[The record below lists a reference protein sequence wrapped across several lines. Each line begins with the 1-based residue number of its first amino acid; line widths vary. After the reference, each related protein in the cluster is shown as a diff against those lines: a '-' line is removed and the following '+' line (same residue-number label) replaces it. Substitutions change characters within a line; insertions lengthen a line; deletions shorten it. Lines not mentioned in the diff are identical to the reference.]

1 MGRTRMR
8 ALRLAVALATVAT
21 VTVPALASQAA
32 SPGVGDGGVIANAV
46 PFKYTPNIADGAV
59 ESIVAVGSRMVIG
72 GSFTT
77 VTPTAGAGAGT
88 AVTRDYIFAF
98 DAASGALDTGF
109 VPAVNG
115 EVDSIVPTADGTAVY
130 VGGKFTT
137 AGGVSTQLAE
147 FSLSTGALVASF
159 APALN
164 GRVTDLALLGSH
176 LIVGGTFTTASG
188 VAHAGLVSLD
198 ATTGA
203 DDSYINIQLTGHHN
217 YGKVTGAPFAPTGVT
232 SLAVSP
238 DNSRVIVDGNFTSA
252 VDGVGSYTRDQI
264 ANVILG
270 PTAATIDPNWNTL
283 AYTNACYGTGYDSY
297 VRSIGWSPDGS
308 YFVVAA
314 TGGYYGGSFQD
325 CDSASRF
332 SAAAAGQAV
341 VPTWIDY
348 TGTDSLYSVAVTSDA
363 VYVGGHNRWLDNPYG
378 QDNPK
383 AGAVP
388 RPGLAALDPAN
399 GVPLSWNPG
408 RNPRGHGAE
417 VVYATPAGVWVGSDT
432 DWIGNYQYKHQ
443 KLAFFPLAGGK
454 PATADNTGDARTVL
468 LAGAGG
474 TDTLTANSFDPTTGI
489 GSVAANQPTNGGGIA
504 WSTTQGAFVLNGRI
518 WYGSGSQFY
527 YRTWDGANAFGPAQ
541 LVDPYNDPYWDPV
554 VNGSGP
560 KGSTYRGLATSFYGE
575 LPKVTGMFYANRS
588 IYYTL
593 TGSKNLYRRAFS
605 PDTAASSVANQ
616 VTGGIIS
623 PVEQT
628 VVSGGSPVDFSNAG
642 GMFLANGSLWYATKS
657 DGKLHQ
663 APWNGTTVTG
673 PSTVDALATGNWAA
687 PGVFVGVAAPP
698 VAPSAS
704 FTASCPTA
712 QCFFDASSSTAP
724 GSSITSYAWDF
735 GDGTTGSGVNPSH
748 TYAAS
753 NTYQVTL
760 TVTNAQGA
768 ISSTTQPVTVSV
780 GAAPAIAFVGSVGAS
795 GGSATESLTV
805 PPAVTAGNGL
815 VLIATGVTGGPLTA
829 PAGWTQIGTV
839 SAGATL
845 TTTAWEKVATATDP
859 GSSVTVGFGGSVH
872 GTVQLLA
879 YSGTNAVAPV
889 VAFAD
894 KATTGSATV
903 YATPPATVPAG
914 GDVVI
919 SEWSAKS
926 STVTAWTAPAG
937 QTVRVVANGSG
948 TGRINSLSGDGGPVS
963 SGPAGGVTATVDQAA
978 GAFAAW
984 TIVLGS

>member
-1 MGRTRMR
+1 M
-8 ALRLAVALATVAT
+8 ATVAT
-21 VTVPALASQAA
+21 VTGPALASQAA
-32 SPGVGDGGVIANAV
+32 SPGVNDGGVIAIPV
-46 PFKYTPNIADGAV
+46 PFKYTPNIGDGAV
-59 ESIVAVGSRMVIG
+59 DSIVAVGSRMVIG

-77 VTPTAGAGAGT
+77 VTPTAGAGTGT
-88 AVTRDYIFAF
+88 AVTRNYLFAF

-147 FSLSTGALVASF
+147 FSLSTGQLVTTFAPSLNGAVKDMALV
-159 APALN
+159 
-164 GRVTDLALLGSH
+164 GTH
-176 LIVGGTFTTASG
+176 LIVGGTFTKAS
-188 VAHAGLVSLD
+188 AATHAGLVSLD

-203 DDSYINIQLTGHHN
+203 DDAYINIQLTGHHS
-217 YGKVTGAPFAPTGVT
+217 YGKVAGAPFAPTGVT

-238 DNSRVIVDGNFTSA
+238 DKSRVIVDGNFTSA
-252 VDGVGSYTRDQI
+252 VDGVASYTRDQI
-264 ANVILG
+264 ANVVLG
-270 PTAATIDPNWNTL
+270 PTSVTVDPNWNTN
-283 AYTNACYGTGYDSY
+283 AYTNACYGTAYDFY

-332 SAAAAGQAV
+332 DASATGPAV
-341 VPTWIDY
+341 TPAWIDY

-399 GVPLSWNPG
+399 GIPLSWNPG

-417 VVYATPAGVWVGSDT
+417 VVYATSAGIWVGSDT

-443 KLAFFPLAGGK
+443 KLAFFPLATGK
-454 PATADNTGDARTVL
+454 PATADSTGDARTVL

-474 TDTLTANSFDPTTGI
+474 ADSLTANSFDPATGI
-489 GSVAANQPTNGGGIA
+489 GSVAANQPTAGGGIA

-518 WYGSGSQFY
+518 WYGSGSQLY

-560 KGSTYRGLATSFYGE
+560 KGTTYRGLATSFYAE

-593 TGSKNLYRRAFS
+593 TGSKNLFKRAFS
-605 PDTAASSVANQ
+605 PDTATSSVANQ
-616 VTGGIIS
+616 VTGGIVS

-628 VVSGGSPVDFSNAG
+628 VVSGGSPVDLSNAG
-642 GMFLANGSLWYATKS
+642 GMFVAGGSLWYATKA

-663 APWNGTTVTG
+663 VPWNGTTVTG
-673 PSTVDALATGNWAA
+673 PSTVDALASGNWAA
-687 PGVFVGVAAPP
+687 PGVFVSTAAPP
-698 VAPSAS
+698 VAPAAS
-704 FTASCPTA
+704 FTASCPGA
-712 QCFFDASSSTAP
+712 QCFFNASASTAP
-724 GSSITSYAWDF
+724 GSTIASYAWDF
-735 GDGTTGSGVNPSH
+735 GDGSAAGTGVNPSH

-768 ISSTTQPVTVSV
+768 VATSTQPVTVAV
-780 GAAPAIAFVGSVGAS
+780 GASPAIAFVGSTS
-795 GGSATESLTV
+795 TNGGSVTESLTV
-805 PPAVTAGNGL
+805 PALAVAGNGL
-815 VLIATGVTGGPLTA
+815 VLIATGVTGGPLMA
-829 PAGWTQIGTV
+829 PAGWTQIGSV
-839 SAGATL
+839 SSGTTL

-859 GSSVTVGFGGSVH
+859 GSTVVVGFGANVH
-872 GTVQLLA
+872 GTVQLFA
-879 YSGTNAVAPV
+879 YSGTNTAAPV
-889 VAFAD
+889 VAFAER
-894 KATTGSATV
+894 ATTGSATA
-903 YATPPATVPAG
+903 YTTPTATVPGA

-926 STVTAWTAPAG
+926 SAVTAWTAPSG

-948 TGRINSLSGDGGPVS
+948 TGRVNSLSSDGGPVS

-984 TIVLGS
+984 TIVLGA